1 MLITK
6 KLAATAAAGI
16 LGGFALF
23 GFGAGQAFAHEDVS
37 NDGGVSGR
45 CVDDG
50 NNAIRC
56 VQSQHCSGGG
66 HVDCSSTIIIK
77 RKSS

>member
-1 MLITK
+1 MLTTK

-16 LGGFALF
+16 LGSFALI
-23 GFGAGQAFAHEDVS
+23 GFGAAQAFAHD
-37 NDGGVSGR
+37 GVSGR
-45 CVDDG
+45 CADDG